1 MILIIDNTKNLKKAY
16 MTPKLLTLLDDLDV
30 DYNLISKREEVNSSI
45 NKFKDKIKGAI
56 LTGGPLCLSE
66 ELTIDSINKNIT
78 ILLELHN
85 IPILGICF
93 GFQIMSV
100 CYGGQIV
107 SMYKEECGISN
118 VNIIKKSALI
128 KDLKDNFDVFQSHK
142 DMVVDIPNSFDVI
155 GTNNNNIIQIIENKK
170 DKRWGVQFHPEGLQ
184 DTNIIIKNFINICYN
199 YIMDE

>member
-30 DYNLISKREEVNSSI
+30 NYNLISKREEVNNII

-100 CYGGQIV
+100 SYGGQIE
-107 SMYKEECGISN
+107 SMCKEECGISN
-118 VNIIKKSALI
+118 VNIIKRSILLKG
-128 KDLKDNFDVFQSHK
+128 LKDNFDVFQSHK
-142 DMVVDIPNSFDVI
+142 DKVVDIPSSFDII
-155 GTNNNNIIQIIENKK
+155 GMNNNIIQIIENKK
-170 DKRWGVQFHPEGLQ
+170 DKRWGVQFHPEGLG

-199 YIMDE
+199 YINDE